1 MFLSTATRRKLM
13 THSAQQ
19 ILDTVRDILMD
30 VAGVAPEDVHPDRTL
45 VDDLGIDSLTLVEV
59 AAAVQDTFEVEV
71 PDEGL
76 VELRTVGDV
85 IALVQQVVAA

>member
-1 MFLSTATRRKLM
+1 MTRPE
-13 THSAQQ
+13 QQ
-19 ILDTVRDILMD
+19 ILDALRDILAD
-30 VAGVAPEDVHPDRTL
+30 IAGVPPEDVQPDRTL

-59 AAAVQDTFEVEV
+59 AAAVQDVFEVEV

-76 VELRTVGDV
+76 LELKTVGDV

>member
-1 MFLSTATRRKLM
+1 MTRPE
-13 THSAQQ
+13 QQ
-19 ILDTVRDILMD
+19 ILDALRDILAD
-30 VAGVAPEDVHPDRTL
+30 IAGVPPEDVQPDRTL

-59 AAAVQDTFEVEV
+59 AAAVQDVFEVEV

-76 VELRTVGDV
+76 LELKTVRDV